1 MESIYSMD
9 GDFAPLT
16 ELIEIA
22 ERFDSMLLVDEAHAT
37 GVWGSQGRGL
47 TEPYENHPNVI
58 TVHTCG
64 KALGAAGALVCTSAE
79 LINFLVNKSRPF
91 IYSTAPPPINAIA
104 VSAALDLIDAEPERR
119 EKLNELIALANHEI
133 ESKFEMK
140 GSGSQIIPFI
150 VGADSQAIQVAEAMQ
165 NAGFDVRAIRPPTVP
180 EGTARLRISITLN
193 VVKNDI
199 LRFFETL
206 YEVKHSL
213 NIN

>member
-1 MESIYSMD
+1 MAFDPLPKLTGMD
-9 GDFAPLT
+9 CGGKSLQYGWGFCTAQS

-58 TVHTCG
+58 AVHTCG
-64 KALGAAGALVCTSAE
+64 KALGAAGALVCTSAK
-79 LINFLVNKSRPF
+79 LIKYLINKSRPF

-104 VSAALDLIDAEPERR
+104 VSAALDLIDSEPERR
-119 EKLNELIALANHEI
+119 EQLHELIVLANLQM

-150 VGADSQAIQVAEAMQ
+150 SRRRQPCNSSGRDHAKC
-165 NAGFDVRAIRPPTVP
+165 
-180 EGTARLRISITLN
+180 RI
-193 VVKNDI
+193 
-199 LRFFETL
+199 
-206 YEVKHSL
+206 
-213 NIN
+213 